1 MVNENTT
8 LTETLKEEIIES
20 VKTYRA
26 TDNGKKPTAKDT
38 IHYILNS
45 HSNVNFTVEDLKG
58 LLISADLH
66 RSTVNKYVNQLM
78 DRNVIYEDNSGYLHK
93 SGTEVSDIAKYLMD
107 KHKSRIECGK
117 TVIVDFQKE
126 FGTDEFLLNKLD
138 ENPKVVFEMFNEACM
153 NACNSFSD
161 DNVAYGN
168 VTIKNLPSKYRDK
181 IQNINSTSI
190 GKLVE
195 FEGIVSSASTT
206 KVMVKKAVYSCVCGK
221 KEEYT
226 LDNVFEKDVSAKI
239 KCSCGKYLGLDE
251 NNSEYI
257 DIQEIKLQQPIET
270 TDNPEEPPKDITVFF
285 ETTSGIF
292 GGKVNVIGIPFKKK
306 QKNAP
311 VYDIYVYAKYI
322 VSEESI
328 SSSPLDETKIAH
340 MKQVVEYCNTN
351 NIDLLD
357 KLSELLIPTIHG
369 YETLRKAILLQQIK
383 GSVGSTRNNIHILL
397 VSDPGLGKSE
407 ILRKVSKF
415 PKNRY
420 GSLAGTSGVGLTASM
435 EYIKTSIG
443 DGGWATKPGLLVAKD
458 GGTVA
463 LDEITVNDMSNH
475 LLEAMESQTIHI
487 AKAGLTVC
495 LPAEVAVLAACN
507 PKNGRFDNSK
517 DLIGQIELTEPLLD
531 RLDLIFN
538 MNPNKFSRDSGE
550 DLVQKI
556 IENHN
561 HGLSIAG
568 NIARPI
574 IIGEYSL
581 DYQFLRDFVEYART
595 LRVTIPESVRMLI
608 VEDQVSRTQYRKTA
622 SSRLVEKLIRLS
634 TAFAK
639 ARLDTEV
646 NEADFKNALELYGS
660 PKNIKID
667 YPGVPIPIFEF

>member
-1 MVNENTT
+1 MVNENINAIEKMKKQMIQSITLDIKDNVTIKEAVQKAIKHHLINGVITRKELQAIVKAGGLGRTT
-8 LTETLKEEIIES
+8 ASIYITEILT
-20 VKTYRA
+20 
-26 TDNGKKPTAKDT
+26 N
-38 IHYILNS
+38 
-45 HSNVNFTVEDLKG
+45 NVL
-58 LLISADLH
+58 
-66 RSTVNKYVNQLM
+66 
-78 DRNVIYEDNSGYLHK
+78 YEDNSGYLHK
-93 SGTEVSDIAKYLMD
+93 SGTDVSDIAKYLMD
-107 KHKSRIECGK
+107 KHKNRIESGK

-153 NACNSFSD
+153 NAYNSFSD
-161 DNVAYGN
+161 DNVACGN
-168 VTIKNLPSKYRDK
+168 VAIKNLPSKYMNK

-195 FEGIVSSASTT
+195 FEGIVSSASVN
-206 KVMVKKAVYSCVCGK
+206 KVMIKKAVYSCVCGK
-221 KEEYT
+221 KEEYA
-226 LDNVFEKDVSAKI
+226 LDNVFEKDISAKI
-239 KCSCGKYLGLDE
+239 KCNCGKYLGLDE

-285 ETTSGIF
+285 ETTSGIY

-322 VSEESI
+322 VSEDSI
-328 SSSPLDETKIAH
+328 SSSPLDETKITH

-351 NIDLLD
+351 NIDLLN
-357 KLSELLIPTIHG
+357 KLSELLIPTIYG
-369 YETLRKAILLQQIK
+369 YETIRKAILLQQIK

-443 DGGWATKPGLLVAKD
+443 DGGWVAKPGLLVAKD
-458 GGTVA
+458 GGTAA
-463 LDEITVNDMSNH
+463 LDEITVNNMSTH
-475 LLEAMESQTIHI
+475 LLEAMESHTIHI
-487 AKAGLTVC
+487 AKAGLNVC

-517 DLIGQIELTEPLLD
+517 ELLGQIELTEPLLD

-538 MNPNKFSRDSGE
+538 MNPSEFSCDSGE

-561 HGLSIAG
+561 HGFSIAG
-568 NIARPI
+568 NTAQPI

-581 DYQFLRDFVEYART
+581 DYQFLLDFVEYART
-595 LRVTIPESVRMLI
+595 LRVTIPESVKRLI
-608 VEDQVSRTQYRKTA
+608 VEDQVSRTGCRKTA

-646 NEADFKNALELYGS
+646 NETDFRNALELYGS
-660 PKNIKID
+660 SNSIKID
-667 YPGVPIPIFEF
+667 YSSVPISLFGF